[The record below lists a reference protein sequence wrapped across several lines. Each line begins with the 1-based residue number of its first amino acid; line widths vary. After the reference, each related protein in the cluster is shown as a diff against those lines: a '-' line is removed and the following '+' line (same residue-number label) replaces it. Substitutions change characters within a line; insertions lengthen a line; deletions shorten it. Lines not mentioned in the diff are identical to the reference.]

1 VQKPN
6 TKYKLKTRKGTSKRF
21 RSTGSGM
28 LVRTKGGKAHLRR
41 KSSKRVKALF
51 AEMVS
56 VKGRGYVKRIRRLL
70 PNL

>member
-1 VQKPN
+1 
-6 TKYKLKTRKGTSKRF
+6 
-21 RSTGSGM
+21 M

-51 AEMVS
+51 SEMIS

-70 PNL
+70 PNLK